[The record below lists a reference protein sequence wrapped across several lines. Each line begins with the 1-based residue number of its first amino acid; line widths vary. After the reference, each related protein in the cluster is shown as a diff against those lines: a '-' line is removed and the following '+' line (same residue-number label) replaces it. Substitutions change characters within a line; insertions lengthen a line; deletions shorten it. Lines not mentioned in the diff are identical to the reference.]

1 MAKCVHGAT
10 GCVHMVHTVHM
21 VHMGMDMGMHM
32 GMDMASGMLW
42 VGRKVQRVQRSRWE
56 VGGRWEDAVRR
67 CSAKMQCERW
77 CGVVPVGAAIV
88 PA

>member
-21 VHMGMDMGMHM
+21 GMHM
-32 GMDMASGMLW
+32 GMHMASGMLW

-56 VGGRWEDAVRR
+56 VGGRR
-67 CSAKMQCERW
+67 
-77 CGVVPVGAAIV
+77 
-88 PA
+88 